1 MFDLLN
7 HYCLPQA
14 QLKLLTPGEIKV
26 FLGELK
32 HWEFLP
38 ARSDNAEGVAGG
50 ETHPPSHEAS
60 ARQGKIVKEFIFNDF
75 SQAMKFVNQV
85 AELAEHEGHHPDI
98 AIHYRTL
105 SYEMPVKMFSSAL
118 SSKFGLKISNNFQPE
133 PLAKPENSIKFLPP
147 NLEENSSKAFHN
159 LECKIEIILWTHFV
173 KGLSINDFI
182 LAVKIDNL

>member
-1 MFDLLN
+1 MENLEN
-7 HYCLPQA
+7 HHCLPHV

-32 HWEFLP
+32 NWEFLE
-38 ARSDNAEGVAGG
+38 S
-50 ETHPPSHEAS
+50 
-60 ARQGKIVKEFIFNDF
+60 QKIVKEFIFNDF

-85 AELAEHEGHHPDI
+85 AELAEKEGHHPDI